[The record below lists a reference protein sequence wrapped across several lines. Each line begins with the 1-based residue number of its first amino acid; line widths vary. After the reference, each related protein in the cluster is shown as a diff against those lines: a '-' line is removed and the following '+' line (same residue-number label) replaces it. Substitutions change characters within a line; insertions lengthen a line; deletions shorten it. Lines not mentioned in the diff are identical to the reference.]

1 MAQGIGYKDA
11 DGSYG
16 FRLTEDG
23 KVILGNTSDDL
34 IQVTGT
40 LNVNGNLTVSSNV
53 YDSSI
58 SVYQENF
65 EGLSDGSTADPS
77 TNGTWTNGLGDG
89 ANHAGSGSPSNNA
102 GTSIEHGLAWVAED
116 TDANSSGTGP
126 DNAHSGSIYVFTEAS
141 GRNNKYYTLQRSFTA
156 AESSTFTKMSFYYH
170 MYGANMGNL
179 YVYGSTD
186 GDSWT
191 QLDITKDASGTPSTA
206 NVISGQQHTAEN
218 EDYKRAEV
226 DLKSY
231 SGSALYI
238 RIVGLTGNDYP
249 SDIAID
255 AIEFI
260 PEATFVI
267 SPTNVSASV
276 PVSASAFIGDGSSL
290 TGIPADA
297 LASDCVIPA
306 KIDTSVAGDGIT
318 GGGGSALAVGA
329 GTGVTVNANDV
340 AIGQAVGTG
349 NTPTFAGLVTSGD
362 VIIGD
367 TSTTSN
373 ERVKIV
379 GGTDS
384 NINLLV
390 MGADDTTEYLGMG
403 ILSGVPTVTA
413 GYVNTGDAPLAFAT
427 EDNGTIAEKMRITKD
442 GKVGIGTSTPY
453 ANLSIAGDH
462 DGGIVSLRLGAD
474 TGSGQDYTSRL
485 EFSEDT
491 NGSQVMQWG
500 AFLEFDGDA
509 VSPDMGMFK
518 IGVRDDSITDTNV
531 IKISRKAEANSLVLG
546 DTDVTVAAPAGSV
559 SISGST
565 SAVNIHVASSAI
577 TLNAPGDDINLKG
590 NVHIPS
596 AHTLQV
602 DATAGFTSNV
612 GVGLVT
618 PSYGQLEVYKNS
630 STSPANITIHQDHS
644 SGDSRLHLRSHVNDW
659 YIINDGSDDDMVF
672 INESTERMRLTNN
685 GSLTV
690 QSITCNGIFAQD
702 SGAASFDHSL
712 SVAGPFTVSNGS
724 SPVGHLTHT
733 NTTDGTTKTIL
744 KLQHNQEDSTADF
757 DSGERFIE
765 FYDSDSMLGYIHSEV
780 SYSTFTGAHVSQ
792 QKAGQDYSGWKKG
805 MILSSTGE
813 VISSGDMS
821 RNWIQVG
828 LSQQQKD
835 PKVAGVFT
843 DFMTEHE
850 LKDFDPTVPAINYNA
865 LGEGK
870 ILVTNINGNIENG
883 DYITTCEIPGYGM
896 KQDDD
901 LLHNYTVAKITQ
913 DCLFDLNSTTYECEE
928 IQHNG
933 QTYRVAFVGCTY
945 HCG

>member
-1 MAQGIGYKDA
+1 MVQGIGYKDA

-23 KVILGNTSDDL
+23 KVILGNSSDDL
-34 IQVTGT
+34 IQVSGT
-40 LNVNGNLTVSSNV
+40 LDV
-53 YDSSI
+53 
-58 SVYQENF
+58 
-65 EGLSDGSTADPS
+65 
-77 TNGTWTNGLGDG
+77 
-89 ANHAGSGSPSNNA
+89 
-102 GTSIEHGLAWVAED
+102 
-116 TDANSSGTGP
+116 
-126 DNAHSGSIYVFTEAS
+126 SGSIYATDSIYVDVIRRHED
-141 GRNNKYYTLQRSFTA
+141 
-156 AESSTFTKMSFYYH
+156 SSTTTKIRLMDEQVRIHAGNVNDEVLKIES
-170 MYGANMGNL
+170 GA
-179 YVYGSTD
+179 VTIDGSLAITD
-186 GDSWT
+186 LKTNTW
-191 QLDITKDASGTPSTA
+191 KDASGNTMLSDGGTDLYYHRGHRSAIGSFYIKDSSDNERITFSTGGDLILNKESGTITQITGAIDVSSTVTA
-206 NVISGQQHTAEN
+206 N
-218 EDYKRAEV
+218 
-226 DLKSY
+226 
-231 SGSALYI
+231 
-238 RIVGLTGNDYP
+238 
-249 SDIAID
+249 
-255 AIEFI
+255 
-260 PEATFVI
+260 
-267 SPTNVSASV
+267 
-276 PVSASAFIGDGSSL
+276 AFSGDGSSL
-290 TGIPADA
+290 TGIPEAG
-297 LASDCVIPA
+297 LASNCVTETKVA
-306 KIDTSVAGDGIT
+306 TSVAGNGII

-390 MGADDTTEYLGMG
+390 MGADDTTEYVGVG

-413 GYVNTGDAPLAFAT
+413 GYVNTGDAHLAFAT
-427 EDNGTIAEKMRITKD
+427 ENNGSITEKMRITKD
-442 GKVGIGTSTPY
+442 GKVGIGKNDPTVALAIGGDFGLSDSSTVNRVTLEAGTGADAFFGFGEDSNERGWIGWDAGDQKITLGSVSDNGTFNDSLVVNDSKVGIGTSTPY

-474 TGSGQDYTSRL
+474 SDAGSNYTSRL

-509 VSPDMGMFK
+509 LSPDLGMFT
-518 IGVRDDSITDTNV
+518 IGVRDDSTTDTDV
-531 IKISRKAEANSLVLG
+531 IRISRKADAHALVLG
-546 DTDVTVAAPAGSV
+546 DTTAQVAVSGNIGLTSHDGNITLQTDGNEVHLNGQVHCNSSANFSGDVVTPQL
-559 SISGST
+559 
-565 SAVNIHVASSAI
+565 AVNTNALFVSSANSRVGMG
-577 TLNAPGDDINLKG
+577 TNS
-590 NVHIPS
+590 PS
-596 AHTLQV
+596 
-602 DATAGFTSNV
+602 F
-612 GVGLVT
+612 
-618 PSYGQLEVYKNS
+618 GQLEVYKNS

-644 SGDSRLHLRSHVNDW
+644 SGDSRLHLRSDVNDW
-659 YIINDGSDDDMVF
+659 YIINDGGSDDLVF
-672 INESTERMRLTNN
+672 INESTERMRLANN
-685 GSLTV
+685 TAGLTV
-690 QSITCNGIFAQD
+690 QSITCNGQFTQD

-712 SVAGPFTVSNGS
+712 GVAGPFTVRNGS

-744 KLQHNQEDSTADF
+744 KLQHEQEDSTADF

-780 SYSTFTGAHVSQ
+780 SYSTFTGTHVSQ

-813 VISSGDMS
+813 VLSSGDIS

-828 LSQQQKD
+828 LNQQQKD

-933 QTYRVAFVGCTY
+933 QTYRAAFVGCTY

>member
-1 MAQGIGYKDA
+1 MVQGIGYKDA

-16 FRLTEDG
+16 FRMTEDG
-23 KVILGNTSDDL
+23 KVILGNSSDDL
-34 IQVTGT
+34 IQVSGT
-40 LNVNGNLTVSSNV
+40 LDV
-53 YDSSI
+53 
-58 SVYQENF
+58 
-65 EGLSDGSTADPS
+65 
-77 TNGTWTNGLGDG
+77 
-89 ANHAGSGSPSNNA
+89 
-102 GTSIEHGLAWVAED
+102 
-116 TDANSSGTGP
+116 
-126 DNAHSGSIYVFTEAS
+126 SGSIYATDSIYVDVIRRHED
-141 GRNNKYYTLQRSFTA
+141 
-156 AESSTFTKMSFYYH
+156 SSTTTKIRLMDEQVRIHAGNVNDEVLKIES
-170 MYGANMGNL
+170 GA
-179 YVYGSTD
+179 VTIDGSLAITD
-186 GDSWT
+186 LKTNTW
-191 QLDITKDASGTPSTA
+191 KDASGNTMLSDGGTDLYYHRGHRSAIGSFYIKDSSGNERITFSTGGDLVLNKESGTITQITGAIDVSSTVTA
-206 NVISGQQHTAEN
+206 N
-218 EDYKRAEV
+218 
-226 DLKSY
+226 
-231 SGSALYI
+231 
-238 RIVGLTGNDYP
+238 
-249 SDIAID
+249 
-255 AIEFI
+255 
-260 PEATFVI
+260 
-267 SPTNVSASV
+267 
-276 PVSASAFIGDGSSL
+276 AFSGDGSSL
-290 TGIPADA
+290 TGIPEAG
-297 LASDCVIPA
+297 LASNCVTETKVA
-306 KIDTSVAGDGIT
+306 TSVAGNGIT

-367 TSTTSN
+367 TSTTST

-390 MGADDTTEYLGMG
+390 MGADDTTEYVGVG
-403 ILSGVPTVTA
+403 VLSGVPTVTA
-413 GYVNTGDAPLAFAT
+413 GYVNTGDAHLAFAT
-427 EDNGTIAEKMRITKD
+427 ENNGSITEKMRITKD

-474 TGSGQDYTSRL
+474 TDAGSNYTSRL

-509 VSPDMGMFK
+509 VSPDLGMFT
-518 IGVRDDSITDTNV
+518 IGVRDDSTTDTDV
-531 IKISRKAEANSLVLG
+531 IRISRKADAHALVLG
-546 DTDVTVAAPAGSV
+546 DTTAQVAV
-559 SISGST
+559 SGNIGLT
-565 SAVNIHVASSAI
+565 SHDGNITLQTDGNEVHLNGQVHCNSSANFSGDVV
-577 TLNAPGDDINLKG
+577 TPQLSVNTNALF
-590 NVHIPS
+590 VSS
-596 AHTLQV
+596 AN
-602 DATAGFTSNV
+602 SRV
-612 GVGLVT
+612 GMGTNT
-618 PSYGQLEVYKNS
+618 PSYGQLEVYSNS

-644 SGDSRLHLRSHVNDW
+644 SGDSRLHLRSAVNDW
-659 YIINDGSDDDMVF
+659 YIINDGGDDDMVF

-712 SVAGPFTVSNGS
+712 SVAGPFTVNNGS

-780 SYSTFTGAHVSQ
+780 SYSTFTGTHVSQ

-813 VISSGDMS
+813 VLSSGDIS

-828 LSQQQKD
+828 LNQQQKD

-933 QTYRVAFVGCTY
+933 QTYRAAFVGCTY